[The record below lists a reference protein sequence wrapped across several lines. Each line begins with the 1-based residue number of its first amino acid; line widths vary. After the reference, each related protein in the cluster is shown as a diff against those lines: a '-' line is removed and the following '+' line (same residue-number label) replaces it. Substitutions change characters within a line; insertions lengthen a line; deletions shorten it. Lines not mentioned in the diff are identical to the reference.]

1 MHCCC
6 SKFRKIQFQCRFR
19 PSVSITRRQCAWL
32 DARSPSLLSG
42 ASHACV
48 EPSWRRW
55 RAGPPSPASSAAS
68 GPPVVADR
76 RHTTAERRSA
86 PPKAPWLSACPC
98 RASARPWHRRRGP
111 ASTERAPCRRRA
123 APPPF
128 RRAHPQHQ
136 VPARLAPKWDRWTST
151 TMPKPL
157 IPLHIPGTA
166 VINRRRSPSTA
177 TASGRL

>member
-1 MHCCC
+1 MSSH
-6 SKFRKIQFQCRFR
+6 STKNQLKEKSPEAKFILSNTLHALLLFKIQKIQFQCRFR

-68 GPPVVADR
+68 GPPVAADR
-76 RHTTAERRSA
+76 GQERRFDAVPRRPS
-86 PPKAPWLSACPC
+86 PLCSPRGLMH
-98 RASARPWHRRRGP
+98 ASARPWHRRRGP
-111 ASTERAPCRRRA
+111 ASTERAPCRRWA

-128 RRAHPQHQ
+128 RRTHPK
-136 VPARLAPKWDRWTST
+136 APNSSPFST
-151 TMPKPL
+151 
-157 IPLHIPGTA
+157 
-166 VINRRRSPSTA
+166 
-177 TASGRL
+177 

>member
-1 MHCCC
+1 MPISFCRTPCMHCCC
-6 SKFRKIQFQCRFR
+6 SKFRKIQSQCRLR
-19 PSVSITRRQCAWL
+19 SSVPLTRRQCTWHVP
-32 DARSPSLLSG
+32 RSLSLLSG

-86 PPKAPWLSACPC
+86 PPKSPWLSACPC

-128 RRAHPQHQ
+128 RRARPKHPNPGQF
-136 VPARLAPKWDRWTST
+136 ST
-151 TMPKPL
+151 
-157 IPLHIPGTA
+157 
-166 VINRRRSPSTA
+166 
-177 TASGRL
+177 